1 MVYHTSP
8 TSEASSPSL
17 FNMTGDGH
25 KLQMELDF
33 ARADLHYDF
42 GSPSSWAATGTNP
55 MSPMPVPQEYVTA
68 RQYLLQHDLSLMDP
82 CHLMA
87 RSLCTERMCEY
98 FGPFLRILY

>member
-25 KLQMELDF
+25 G
-33 ARADLHYDF
+33 LHYDF
-42 GSPSSWAATGTNP
+42 GSPSSWDSTGANP

-68 RQYLLQHDLSLMDP
+68 RQYHMQHDLSLLDP
-82 CHLMA
+82 TFRPA
-87 RSLCTERMCEY
+87 PSWSLR
-98 FGPFLRILY
+98 